1 MKITLIRSFGTLMK
15 QPVFRVKRML
25 NSFLTQHA
33 MSEIVVRRAIGGQK
47 QVPLAA
53 GVCSQKGSKMKRWMV
68 GVVAGA
74 VLLVGGGADG
84 AVYTVTGE
92 TLVLGPAA
100 HNAVFNLGGADIQ
113 AGSLVFD
120 YAGASDP
127 AATITSLLSASCD
140 GGRWDIGQF
149 RDSTASATGLTL
161 GWRDDTSSHQLKV
174 MATYAGDFNLDGV
187 VDDLDRNIWF
197 ANAFT
202 GTTWQQGDANY
213 DGVID
218 GLDRDLWSANFG
230 SSPLENAEVPEPATL
245 IIWSLLGAGS
255 WLGMRV
261 AQRGRRVGRQ
271 PSSFENR
278 EAIHEIVSRGMPR

>member
-1 MKITLIRSFGTLMK
+1 
-15 QPVFRVKRML
+15 
-25 NSFLTQHA
+25 
-33 MSEIVVRRAIGGQK
+33 
-47 QVPLAA
+47 
-53 GVCSQKGSKMKRWMV
+53 MKRWV
-68 GVVAGA
+68 AGVVAGA
-74 VLLVGGGADG
+74 VLLMGARASA

-92 TLVLGPAA
+92 TLVLRPAA
-100 HNAVFNLGGADIQ
+100 HSAVFNLGGADIQ

-127 AATITSLLSASCD
+127 AATIASLLTASCN
-140 GGRWDIGQF
+140 GGLWDIGQF

-161 GWRDDTSSHQLKV
+161 GWSDDASSNHVKV
-174 MATYAGDFNLDGV
+174 TATYAGDFNLDGV
-187 VDDLDRNIWF
+187 VDNADQAIWF

-230 SSPLENAEVPEPATL
+230 SPPLVLISVPEPTAI

-261 AQRGRRVGRQ
+261 LQRGRRVGRQ
-271 PSSFENR
+271 PWSPGNR